1 MSRAIRVFSALLL
14 FFAACGF
21 TLLAQAQAFPAKP
34 IKIVVTFPLGGA
46 PDILSRLFGAKMQE
60 TWGQPVIV
68 DNRPGAGAVIG
79 YELGARA
86 AGDGHT
92 LLVVFPSFVI
102 NPSLKPG
109 LKYDPLKDFRAVGQT
124 ISVPMVFAVNPSVP
138 AKSLDELVALARAK
152 PGTIAYGTPGAGT
165 THHVIGETFRL
176 AANINIVHA
185 PFQGGGPAITAAVG
199 GHIPMVVANVSE
211 VVSFAKG
218 GKMRPLAVTT
228 AERAEA
234 MPEVPTVREAGY
246 PEVESTNWS
255 GLVVPAA
262 TPPAAIARLNAE
274 LGQALRNAEVREKL
288 KTYGMSP
295 APGTPE
301 AFGAF
306 LQSES
311 ARYAKVV
318 REAGIKAD

>member
-1 MSRAIRVFSALLL
+1 MNARLTAALFLSLSALV
-14 FFAACGF
+14 
-21 TLLAQAQAFPAKP
+21 TTVHAQ
-34 IKIVVTFPLGGA
+34 TFPSKSLRIIVPFPPGGA
-46 PDILSRLFGAKMQE
+46 ADVTSRLLGEHMGKAL
-60 TWGQPVIV
+60 GQPVIV
-68 DNRPGAGAVIG
+68 ENRPGAGAVIG
-79 YELGARA
+79 YELAARA
-86 AGDGHT
+86 PGDGHT

-109 LKYDPLKDFRAVGQT
+109 LKYDPLKDFKAVGQT
-124 ISVPMVFAVNPSVP
+124 ISVPMVFAVNVAVP
-138 AKSLDELVALARAK
+138 VKSIQELVALARAK
-152 PGTIAYGTPGAGT
+152 PGEIAYGTPGAGT
-165 THHVIGETFRL
+165 THHVIGETFKL
-176 AANINIVHA
+176 AAKVNIVHA

-199 GHIPMVVANVSE
+199 GHIPMVLANVSE

-234 MPEVPTVREAGY
+234 MPEVPTMREAGY

-255 GLVVPAA
+255 GFVVPAA
-262 TPPAAIARLNAE
+262 TPPSAIARLNAE
-274 LGQALRNAEVREKL
+274 LVQALRNTDIREKL

-301 AFGAF
+301 QFDAF

>member
-1 MSRAIRVFSALLL
+1 MIARANAVLLISLAALFSAV
-14 FFAACGF
+14 
-21 TLLAQAQAFPAKP
+21 QAQSFPSKP
-34 IKIVVTFPLGGA
+34 LHIIVPFPPGGA
-46 PDILSRLFGAKMQE
+46 ADVTSRLLGEHMAKGL
-60 TWGQPVIV
+60 GQPVIA

-79 YELGARA
+79 YELGARSPA
-86 AGDGHT
+86 DGHT

-102 NPSLKPG
+102 NPSVKPG

-124 ISVPMVFAVNPSVP
+124 ISVPMVFAVNPTVP
-138 AKSLDELVALARAK
+138 AKSLQELIALARAK

-176 AANINIVHA
+176 AAKIDIVHA

-199 GHIPMVVANVSE
+199 GHIPMVLANVSE

-301 AFGAF
+301 QFDAF

-311 ARYAKVV
+311 VRYGKVV

>member
-1 MSRAIRVFSALLL
+1 MTARLTAALLL
-14 FFAACGF
+14 SLAGF
-21 TLLAQAQAFPAKP
+21 LTAVHAQ
-34 IKIVVTFPLGGA
+34 TFPSKSLRIIVPFPPGGA
-46 PDILSRLFGAKMQE
+46 ADLTSRILGEHMGKGL
-60 TWGQPVIV
+60 GQAVIV
-68 DNRPGAGAVIG
+68 ENRPGAGAVIG

-86 AGDGHT
+86 PGDGHT

-102 NPSLKPG
+102 NPAVKQG
-109 LKYDPLKDFRAVGQT
+109 LKYDPLKDFKAVGQT

-138 AKSLDELVALARAK
+138 ANSLQELIALARSK
-152 PGTIAYGTPGAGT
+152 PGEIAYGTPGAGT
-165 THHVIGETFRL
+165 THHIIGEMFRL
-176 AANINIVHA
+176 AAKVNITHA

-199 GHIPMVVANVSE
+199 GHIPMVLANVSE
-211 VVSFAKG
+211 VVPFAKS

-255 GLVVPAA
+255 GFVVPAA
-262 TPPAAIARLNAE
+262 TPPSAIVRLNAE
-274 LGQALRNAEVREKL
+274 LVSALRNAEVREKF

-301 AFGAF
+301 QFGAF

>member
-1 MSRAIRVFSALLL
+1 MITRANAVLPIFLAAFFSAV
-14 FFAACGF
+14 
-21 TLLAQAQAFPAKP
+21 QAQSFPTKP
-34 IKIVVTFPLGGA
+34 LHIIVPFPPGGA
-46 PDILSRLFGAKMQE
+46 ADVTSRLLGEQMAKGL
-60 TWGQPVIV
+60 GQPVIA

-79 YELGARA
+79 YELGARSP
-86 AGDGHT
+86 GDGHT

-102 NPSLKPG
+102 NPSVKPG
-109 LKYDPLKDFRAVGQT
+109 LKYDPLRDFKAVGQT

-138 AKSLDELVALARAK
+138 AKSLEELVALARAK
-152 PGTIAYGTPGAGT
+152 PGEIAYGTPGAGT
-165 THHVIGETFRL
+165 THHVIGELFRL
-176 AANINIVHA
+176 TAKINIVHA

-199 GHIPMVVANVSE
+199 GHIPMVLANVSE
-211 VVSFAKG
+211 VVVFAKG

-234 MPEVPTVREAGY
+234 MPDIPTMREVGY

-262 TPPAAIARLNAE
+262 TPPAVIARLNAE
-274 LGQALRNAEVREKL
+274 LAGALRNAEVRDKL

-301 AFGAF
+301 QFDAF
-306 LQSES
+306 LRSES
-311 ARYAKVV
+311 VRYGKVV

>member
-1 MSRAIRVFSALLL
+1 MTARLTAALLL
-14 FFAACGF
+14 SLAGF
-21 TLLAQAQAFPAKP
+21 LTAVHAQ
-34 IKIVVTFPLGGA
+34 TFPSKSLRIIVPFPPGGA
-46 PDILSRLFGAKMQE
+46 ADLTSRILGEHMGKGL
-60 TWGQPVIV
+60 GQAVIV
-68 DNRPGAGAVIG
+68 ENRPGAGAVIG

-86 AGDGHT
+86 PGDGHT

-102 NPSLKPG
+102 NPAVKQG
-109 LKYDPLKDFRAVGQT
+109 LKYDPLKDFKAVGQT

-138 AKSLDELVALARAK
+138 AKSLQELIALARAK
-152 PGTIAYGTPGAGT
+152 PGEIAYGTPGAGT
-165 THHVIGETFRL
+165 THHIIGEMFRL
-176 AANINIVHA
+176 AAKVNIVHA

-199 GHIPMVVANVSE
+199 GHIPMVLANVSE
-211 VVSFAKG
+211 VVPFAKS

-255 GLVVPAA
+255 GFVVPAA
-262 TPPAAIARLNAE
+262 TPPSAIVRLNAE
-274 LGQALRNAEVREKL
+274 LVSALRNAEVREKF

-301 AFGAF
+301 QFGAF